1 MGNIYQKLSKCRL
14 DLQKE
19 KLKKSGVNKFAGYN
33 YYELA
38 DFLPAIN
45 ELFDKAGLCAVISF
59 GTDVAL
65 MTITDMDKP
74 EDNIMITSP
83 MAGAE
88 LKGCHPIQNLG
99 ATETYTRRYL
109 YMTALEIVE
118 QDALDGSEPIPKQT
132 TPNFYEV
139 KTVPLNSSP
148 ATDITDVSKRATQIF
163 FAFTGNKD
171 GQLGWAV
178 DDYNNLVKEMATAK
192 ILTNSFSKKWTEK
205 DCEIMEQKHS
215 ELTGEISENAHV
227 DGLPF

>member
-1 MGNIYQKLSKCRL
+1 MNIYQKLSKCRL

-45 ELFDKAGLCAVISF
+45 ELFDKVGLCAVISF
-59 GTDVAL
+59 GVDVAL

-74 EDNIMITSP
+74 EDTIMITSP

-118 QDALDGSEPIPKQT
+118 QDALDSSEPIKHIT
-132 TPNFYEV
+132 KSIDA
-139 KTVPLNSSP
+139 KTDNPTI
-148 ATDITDVSKRATQIF
+148 TDRTDVSRRATQIF
-163 FAFTGNKD
+163 FSFTGNKE
-171 GQLGWAV
+171 GQLAWSKE
-178 DDYNNLVKEMATAK
+178 DYNELVKEMVSAGELTAT
-192 ILTNSFSKKWTEK
+192 FSKNWTAA
-205 DCEIMEQKHS
+205 DCEVMEQKHR
-215 ELTGEISENAHV
+215 ELAGDVENTDGE

>member
-1 MGNIYQKLSKCRL
+1 MNIYQKLSKCRL

-45 ELFDKAGLCAVISF
+45 ELFDKVGLCAVISF

-118 QDALDGSEPIPKQT
+118 QDALDSSEPIIKATAKATQT
-132 TPNFYEV
+132 QTQTGDN
-139 KTVPLNSSP
+139 
-148 ATDITDVSKRATQIF
+148 SKRATALYF
-163 FAFTGNKD
+163 SFTGDKE
-171 GQLGWAV
+171 GQLQWSK
-178 DDYNNLVKEMATAK
+178 DEYNNLMKEMKEGGLITD
-192 ILTNSFSKKWTEK
+192 TYSKNWTSADIEAVENK
-205 DCEIMEQKHS
+205 YR
-215 ELTGEISENAHV
+215 ELCGDAE
-227 DGLPF
+227 GLPF